1 MNSSRG
7 IRFGAFAASVL
18 AFWLV
23 AGVAGAA
30 ATTVYAT
37 DATAWHPESVSIAA
51 GGTVTWENRD
61 TKYPHTV
68 YCDQGSSNA
77 PCPWTDA
84 PNMAQ
89 RASSFSQPSTVS
101 ITFPKDGTFA
111 YYCSIHPIMTGTIVV
126 GSGHPPAST
135 KPSSTPRTSQSA
147 RPTIRA
153 TTSAPSASASANTS
167 AKATPKTT
175 VKGKT
180 VTKPTPSLSG
190 KALGETSS
198 KGNGPRAGVLVPA
211 ALLITLVGGG
221 HFARARRRSA

>member
-1 MNSSRG
+1 MNSFRAT
-7 IRFGAFAASVL
+7 RFGAFAASLL

-23 AGVAGAA
+23 AGIAGAA
-30 ATTVYAT
+30 STTVYAS
-37 DATAWHPESVSIAA
+37 DANAWHPGSVSIAA

-84 PNMAQ
+84 PSMEK
-89 RASSFSQPSTVS
+89 RASSISQPSTVS

-126 GSGHPPAST
+126 GSGHPPTST
-135 KPSSTPRTSQSA
+135 KPTPTARQTQST
-147 RPTIRA
+147 RPTVGATTAASPAA
-153 TTSAPSASASANTS
+153 TTSVRAS
-167 AKATPKTT
+167 AKAAPKTT

-180 VTKPTPSLSG
+180 VTRPTPSLSG
-190 KALGETSS
+190 KALGETSR
-198 KGNGPRAGVLVPA
+198 KNGPGAGVLVSA
-211 ALLITLVGGG
+211 ALLIALVGGG
-221 HFARARRRSA
+221 HAARARRRSA